1 MQAIPISEISM
12 LWQAVLY
19 QINTTKTPIMITREG
34 RCVAE
39 IHPPSE
45 TTPRPRRLG
54 GLKDSVTILGDILS
68 PASSESD
75 WEVLQS

>member
-1 MQAIPISEISM
+1 MQAIPMSEVTM
-12 LWQAVLY
+12 LWQALLY
-19 QINTTKTPIMITREG
+19 QINTTKTPIMITRNG

-54 GLKDSVTILGDILS
+54 GLKDSITILGDILA
-68 PASSESD
+68 PASAESD
-75 WEVLQS
+75 WEALQS